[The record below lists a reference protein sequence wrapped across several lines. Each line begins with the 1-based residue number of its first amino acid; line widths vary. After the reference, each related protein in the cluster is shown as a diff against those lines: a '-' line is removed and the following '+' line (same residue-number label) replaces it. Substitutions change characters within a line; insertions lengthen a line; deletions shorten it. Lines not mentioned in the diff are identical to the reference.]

1 METNSTSG
9 GARVGLGRLAGNL
22 TTGVM
27 ALTAMACGSAASTPA
42 ADLAVQPPDLYGLDF
57 KDSTYPP
64 GPYAQSGSPMTG
76 DVLPDFTFQG
86 HWSPPLTTGNA
97 STQPFGAVTL
107 GMMHDSG
114 AKYAILNLS
123 AFW

>member
-64 GPYAQSGSPMTG
+64 GPYAQSGSPQTG

-86 HWSPPLTTGNA
+86 HWSPTLTTGDA
-97 STQPFGAVTL
+97 STQPFGEVTL